1 MLVEFVG
8 HIGEFFGRFPCR
20 LAVAD
25 VCRNC
30 RCRHYFP
37 GWQREFVSAVV
48 AEVVV
53 AGGLRSTLL
62 GAGGGAF

>member
-25 VCRNC
+25 VVVAVAV
-30 RCRHYFP
+30 
-37 GWQREFVSAVV
+37 GGGAQGSGGEFVSAVV
-48 AEVVV
+48 AKVV
-53 AGGLRSTLL
+53 AVNRLRSLVRP
-62 GAGGGAF
+62 GV